1 MKELVNQ
8 QNNLYSNKITINNYK
23 NLEKIIRSDAFN
35 QSMVKYKQFNEKA
48 KDTKRKLKKKN

>member
-23 NLEKIIRSDAFN
+23 NLEKIIRLDAFN

-48 KDTKRKLKKKN
+48 KNTKRKLKKKN